1 MLEQLQQLYSIFKGI
16 VYDELPESLM
26 EEQEKKGVG
35 NFIKTWI
42 NKIRKWMQP
51 DPADHPLLQLVK
63 FTFKC
68 FALLLLIAFSPV
80 ILVVLLFVFLVA
92 I

>member
-1 MLEQLQQLYSIFKGI
+1 ME
-16 VYDELPESLM
+16 DE
-26 EEQEKKGVG
+26 EKKGIG
-35 NFIKTWI
+35 NFIKSWI
-42 NKIRKWMQP
+42 IKIRKWMQP
-51 DPADHPLLQLVK
+51 DPADNPLMQLLK